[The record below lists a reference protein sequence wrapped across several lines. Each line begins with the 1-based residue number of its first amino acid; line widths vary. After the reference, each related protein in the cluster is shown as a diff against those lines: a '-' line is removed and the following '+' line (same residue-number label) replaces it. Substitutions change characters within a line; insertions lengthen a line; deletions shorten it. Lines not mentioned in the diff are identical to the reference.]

1 MDDQS
6 IEKAVLV
13 FIDGHK
19 SNANGIIL
27 YALPA
32 NATHL
37 IQPADVGVFNPSKSE
52 WKNTVDEWTTQPEN
66 VKNVL
71 MKSTS
76 GPLLKKV
83 LEKENL
89 PVKISKSERNG
100 IFKIIMRHQNNA
112 TDNAKS
118 PGTKIKNRK
127 LNTAIKIINQLSNDL
142 ENVEIDVKT
151 VVN

>member
-1 MDDQS
+1 
-6 IEKAVLV
+6 
-13 FIDGHK
+13 
-19 SNANGIIL
+19 
-27 YALPA
+27 
-32 NATHL
+32 
-37 IQPADVGVFNPSKSE
+37 
-52 WKNTVDEWTTQPEN
+52 
-66 VKNVL
+66 

-118 PGTKIKNRK
+118 PGTKIRNRK